1 MKEIAVDRRQICNYI
16 REKMSDFSK
25 YPVEVV
31 NTEYHHCTLYGDG
44 LSIVMNGILTLSEL
58 NRLGVKK
65 YSNDQLK
72 RLSIVDSHVNGIDG
86 ISLAVMGLKDLY
98 DNEEEYCPYCN
109 NRLDFLIDSRVHAHR
124 IATNYG
130 NEYISYEN
138 IENSMIKAIDI
149 RLLCYIKEK
158 ENNIEKLTNDEYIKI
173 IEKYNHI
180 RSIANAI
187 VKQKLDIIMREN
199 SDFKNT
205 NLDLEKIVDSPRL
218 VLRNAEYALK

>member
-1 MKEIAVDRRQICNYI
+1 MKEIAVDRRQICDYI

-109 NRLDFLIDSRVHAHR
+109 NRLDFLIDSQVHAHR

-138 IENSMIKAIDI
+138 IENSMIKAVDI

-158 ENNIEKLTNDEYIKI
+158 ENNIEELTNDEYIKI
-173 IEKYNHI
+173 TEKYNHI
-180 RSIANAI
+180 RSIANVI
-187 VKQKLDIIMREN
+187 VKQNFDIIMREN
-199 SDFKNT
+199 SEFKNT
-205 NLDLEKIVDSPRL
+205 YLDLEKIVDSPKL